1 MQLSVQPVTFYPVP
15 PVKPVVRQ
23 TDEAAAELRAAQA
36 QVARQVTPSH
46 LGRNLDL
53 KV

>member
-1 MQLSVQPVTFYPVP
+1 MQQVTFYPVP

-23 TDEAAAELRAAQA
+23 TEDQQAETARAQPQA
-36 QVARQVTPSH
+36 RPLTQSH
-46 LGRNLDL
+46 VGRNLDL

>member
-23 TDEAAAELRAAQA
+23 TEEEAEAMRAQP
-36 QVARQVTPSH
+36 QSRQVTQSH

>member
-1 MQLSVQPVTFYPVP
+1 MQFSVQPVTFYPVP

-23 TDEAAAELRAAQA
+23 TDEEAQA
-36 QVARQVTPSH
+36 HARAEQPRQVTQSH

>member
-23 TDEAAAELRAAQA
+23 SEEEAEAMRAQP
-36 QVARQVTPSH
+36 QQGRQLTSSH
-46 LGRNLDL
+46 LGRNLDF